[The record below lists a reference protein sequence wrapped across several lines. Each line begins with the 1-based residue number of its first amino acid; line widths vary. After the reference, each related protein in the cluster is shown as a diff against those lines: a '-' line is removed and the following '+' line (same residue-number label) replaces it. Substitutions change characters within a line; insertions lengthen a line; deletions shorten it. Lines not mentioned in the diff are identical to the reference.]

1 MPTSIVSNR
10 DPIFTTKFWAKFMRL
25 QCVQLAMSFAYHPQ
39 IDGQTEVVNKSLE
52 HYLWSFLSNKPTKWS
67 EWLYLAEY

>member
-1 MPTSIVSNR
+1 
-10 DPIFTTKFWAKFMRL
+10 MRL
-25 QCVQLAMSFAYHPQ
+25 QGVKLAMSFAYHPQ